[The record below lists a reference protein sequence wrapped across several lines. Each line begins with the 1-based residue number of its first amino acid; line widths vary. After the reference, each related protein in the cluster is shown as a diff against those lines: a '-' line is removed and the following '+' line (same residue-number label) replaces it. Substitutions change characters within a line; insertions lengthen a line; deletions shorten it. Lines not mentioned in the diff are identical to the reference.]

1 MPAQFMNTEPS
12 TILDWRLRREAAV
25 EACGLLTSR
34 HDDEEALSLVISFA
48 ADSKW
53 EVRKVVAEALASL
66 PETLSQ
72 QISAEMAGETHAMVE
87 AAIRRSISR
96 RQLGGPQPGHEGLL
110 QDEFEKIKI
119 RFGPEAAEAARK
131 MAEKSTA
138 LHIRAAVHD
147 IRNIITYLRPSDDLL
162 KDSVHKRNV
171 NRITTGRD
179 YLRRMLDMMDNYT
192 SPLSVKK
199 STEPIRE
206 VIEESS
212 VAAREQI
219 RDEGFNPSKVEVING
234 LPEGVDFSV
243 ARLEI
248 VIAFSN
254 LIKNAIEA
262 HGRKDGKI
270 LPGKVKIGGDI
281 LEGYIR
287 IHIQDFGH
295 GLSQVDLDG
304 LLKFIPGKT
313 SKRGGSGYGLPLCNR
328 YISAHG
334 GRLDMDSREDKG
346 TIASVL
352 LPILNASN
360 PLT

>member
-1 MPAQFMNTEPS
+1 MNTEPS
-12 TILDWRLRREAAV
+12 TISDWRLRREAAV

-34 HDDEEALSLVISFA
+34 HDDEEALSLVIAFA
-48 ADSKW
+48 ADPKW

-66 PETLSQ
+66 PETLSR

-96 RQLGGPQPGHEGLL
+96 RQLGGPPQPGHEGLL

-119 RFGPEAAEAARK
+119 RFGPEAAEAARE

-162 KDSVHKRNV
+162 KDPIHKRNV
-171 NRITTGRD
+171 TRITTGRN
-179 YLRRMLDMMDNYT
+179 YLRRMLDMMDKYT
-192 SPLSVKK
+192 SPLSVEK
-199 STEPIRE
+199 STEPISE
-206 VIEESS
+206 VIEESM
-212 VAAREQI
+212 VAARE
-219 RDEGFNPSKVEVING
+219 VEVING
-234 LPEGVDFSV
+234 IPEGVDFSV

-248 VIAFSN
+248 VMAFSN

-270 LPGKVKIGGDI
+270 LPGKVKIGGDV
-281 LEGYIR
+281 LDGHIR
-287 IHIQDFGH
+287 IHIRDFGH

-304 LLKFIPGKT
+304 LLNFIPGKT

-346 TIASVL
+346 TIATVI
-352 LPILNASN
+352 LPILDAAKASS
-360 PLT
+360 